1 MKDYIVVWE
10 CNKFAFH
17 SKLDNE
23 CRKLHESKFN
33 GCYHLA
39 DLFNQINEFLKTYEK
54 GFFPEVISIREV

>member
-23 CRKLHESKFN
+23 CRNLHESKFN
-33 GCYHLA
+33 GCYALE
-39 DLFNQINEFLKTYEK
+39 DLVNRINKFLKPYEN
-54 GFFPEVISIREV
+54 GFFPEVIRIIEL

>member
-10 CNKFAFH
+10 CNKFAYH

-23 CRKLHESKFN
+23 FRKINESKFN

-39 DLFNQINEFLKTYEK
+39 DLFNRINDFLKIFEN
-54 GFFPEVISIREV
+54 GFFPEVISIKEV